1 MYAHDSN
8 AILVHPLK
16 TRQGHEIKA
25 AWQTLH
31 KRLTASG
38 VTPTTYIMDNEASGA
53 LKAAILKNKLTY
65 QLTPPHMHRINAAE
79 RAIRTFKNHFIAGL
93 ATIDPQ
99 FPIGEWDRLL
109 PQHKKPTRPVDAPH
123 HWRKPV
129 FDQLTQYNTPLDTS
143 PRLTPAASVLL

>member
-109 PQHKKPTRPVDAPH
+109 PQAEITLNLLRNSCIHPQLSAYAVLNGA
-123 HWRKPV
+123 
-129 FDQLTQYNTPLDTS
+129 FDFS
-143 PRLTPAASVLL
+143 